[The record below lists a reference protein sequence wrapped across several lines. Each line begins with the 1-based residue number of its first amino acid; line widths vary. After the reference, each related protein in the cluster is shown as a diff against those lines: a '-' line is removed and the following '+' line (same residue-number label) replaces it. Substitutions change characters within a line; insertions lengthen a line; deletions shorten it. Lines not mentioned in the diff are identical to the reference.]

1 MSTIATQL
9 DAKLRRWEPKT
20 SRRVSRL
27 VAEII
32 ALVDRESIAPTAL
45 AKRKQGSRNDP
56 FFADTKVYRGS
67 TPKDLAANHDAY
79 LYDAGQ

>member
-1 MSTIATQL
+1 MRTIATEL

-32 ALVDRESIAPTAL
+32 ALVDRESIAPTAA
-45 AKRKQGSRNDP
+45 AKRKQGSSRDP
-56 FFADTKVYRGS
+56 FFADTEVYRGRTS
-67 TPKDLAANHDAY
+67 KNLAANHDAY